1 MTDSSL
7 HRRPAAGPEAPR
19 GPDDAGPDQGA
30 EAPSSLDAAC
40 VHAGRED
47 LGMAT
52 PPLATPLVL
61 GSVFAQPDLD
71 VLGRAL
77 AGAPGLWVYGR
88 SGNPT
93 VAALERAVAALEG
106 AEAAVAAASGMGA
119 LAGVLH
125 ALAPPGTRVVT
136 TGALYGDTR
145 ALLEGPLAAAGVRVE
160 HRTPDAPADPLPPD
174 TAVVLAEVIAN
185 PLLQVAD
192 LPAWAA
198 ASRAAGARLVVDAT
212 FATPCLCR
220 ALALGADVVLH
231 SATKYLGGHGDLM
244 LGVVAG
250 PAELMEPV
258 RAAVV
263 LHGAPAGPMEAWLT
277 LRGLRTLHLR
287 MARHAANGLAA
298 ARWLA
303 ARPDVARVWYPGLP
317 GPDHGAARRVLAGG
331 YGGMV
336 AFELAGG
343 RPAVEAFLS
352 GLRMIRFAASLADV
366 ATTISVP
373 VLTSHRRMAP
383 EERAAQG
390 ITDGVIRLSCGVEAA
405 EDLIADLTRGLDAV
419 REAAA
424 RA

>member
-1 MTDSSL
+1 MTDG
-7 HRRPAAGPEAPR
+7 RTTARPEPAGGVDEAAPMSAAAGAAP
-19 GPDDAGPDQGA
+19 P
-30 EAPSSLDAAC
+30 SLDAAC

-52 PPLATPLVL
+52 PPLAPPLVL
-61 GSVFAQPDLD
+61 GAVFAMPDLEAVD
-71 VLGRAL
+71 RAM
-77 AGAPGLWVYGR
+77 AGEPGLWVYGR
-88 SGNPT
+88 AGNPT

-119 LAGVLH
+119 LAAVLH
-125 ALAPPGTRVVT
+125 ALAPPGARVLT

-145 ALLEGPLAAAGVRVE
+145 ALLEGPLAAAGMRVE
-160 HRTPDAPADPLPPD
+160 HRAPAAPEGPLPPD
-174 TAVVLAEVIAN
+174 TAVVLAEAIAN

-198 ASRAAGARLVVDAT
+198 ACRAVGARLVVDAT
-212 FATPCLCR
+212 FASPCLCR
-220 ALALGADVVLH
+220 PLDLGADVSLH
-231 SATKYLGGHGDLM
+231 SATKYLGGHGDLV
-244 LGVVAG
+244 LGVASGSADVMA
-250 PAELMEPV
+250 PV
-258 RAAVV
+258 RRAVV

-287 MARHAANGLAA
+287 MARHAANGQAA

-303 ARPDVARVWYPGLP
+303 TRPDVARVWYPGLP

-343 RPAVEAFLS
+343 RPAVEAFLG

-373 VLTSHRRMAP
+373 ALTSHRRMAP

-390 ITDGVIRLSCGVEAA
+390 ISDGVIRLSCGVEAA
-405 EDLIADLTRGLDAV
+405 EDLIADLTRGLDAA
-419 REAAA
+419 RAAA
-424 RA
+424 PA